1 MTQSQLRF
9 LESNLATLGYTD
21 SLRALDWM
29 VEEMCAEKGFQRHNG
44 EHYYYHLVHTT
55 QDLLSHGVRS
65 QSIITACL
73 LHDVVEDVDG
83 VTIRMIQDKFGIEV
97 AEMVK
102 LVTKDKYIN
111 YKEDEEAMHYYLSA
125 ILRNVGASLIKTS
138 DKKHNFGTLRD
149 ATPEKKLRHA
159 LEAEKLFIPFFK
171 DCRNQ
176 YPRYAGYFYS
186 ARTAIEPHLWEIK
199 EHHEEVEG
207 LNAEIERLHQ
217 QIADMDEF
225 SPAH

>member
-29 VEEMCAEKGFQRHNG
+29 VEEMCVEKGFQRHNG

-73 LHDVVEDVDG
+73 LHDAIEDIEG
-83 VTIRMIQDKFGIEV
+83 VTAKMIQDSYGLEV
-97 AEMVK
+97 SSMVN
-102 LVTKDKYIN
+102 LVTKKDYIN
-111 YKEDEEAMHYYLSA
+111 YKEDENAMNTYLSL
-125 ILRNVGASLIKTS
+125 ILENAGASLIKTS

-171 DCRNQ
+171 ECRNKF
-176 YPRYAGYFYS
+176 PRYAGYFYS

-199 EHHEEVEG
+199 EHHEEVEM
-207 LNAEIERLHQ
+207 LKDEIDRLQKEIEEW
-217 QIADMDEF
+217 DGF